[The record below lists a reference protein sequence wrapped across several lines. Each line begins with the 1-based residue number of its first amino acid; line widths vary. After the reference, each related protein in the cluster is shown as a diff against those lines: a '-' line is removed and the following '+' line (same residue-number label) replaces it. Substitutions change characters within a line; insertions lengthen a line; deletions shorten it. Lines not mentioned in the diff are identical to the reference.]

1 MGSNIED
8 NPVAGSNNVD
18 NRIAGALT
26 FPARNEEPVPVQPR
40 QPTNL
45 QGLLRFAMEATKAE
59 DAPENSQ
66 LGPMDEERRKFL
78 EEALKSLTVDV
89 VQVLQNAIKVLTDSE
104 KMSSIQLGDTLPED
118 VETAFNNIMEFI
130 DDIDVA
136 NDFHKLGGFAIF
148 PICYGSENEVV
159 RAKASQVLAELCQNN
174 PQCQSLALES
184 GVLNVLLH
192 LASTEAGNT
201 LAKCIMAISC
211 ASREFE
217 PACKELTAQGG
228 CEVLAQVLKSPD
240 SAARTKAAFLI
251 RYLCHHH
258 AEAKEKFI
266 QLNLVKVITEQIK
279 SGRDDN
285 SEHLLSIL
293 ESLLEGLDPTILQ
306 QCRDP
311 SLDLK
316 NVLENHLKHPE
327 LQDNTFMEEKEYCQA
342 ILKVFED
349 YPQREDANDE
359 VDR

>member
-1 MGSNIED
+1 MGSN
-8 NPVAGSNNVD
+8 
-18 NRIAGALT
+18 
-26 FPARNEEPVPVQPR
+26 NEELPAQNEEGESVQPR
-40 QPTNL
+40 QPRNL

-59 DAPENSQ
+59 DAPGNSE

-89 VQVLQNAIKVLTDSE
+89 AQVIQNAIKILTDQK
-104 KMSSIQLGDTLPED
+104 KMSSIQLGDALPED
-118 VETAFNNIMEFI
+118 VETAFNNVMEFI
-130 DDIDVA
+130 DDIDIA

-148 PICYGSENEVV
+148 PICYGSENEEV
-159 RAKASQVLAELCQNN
+159 RAKASRVLAELCQNN

-192 LASTEAGNT
+192 LAITERGNT

-211 ASREFE
+211 ATREFE

-228 CEVLAQVLKSPD
+228 CEILANALRSSD

-266 QLNLVKVITEQIK
+266 QQNLVKAIVDQIK
-279 SGRDDN
+279 SRRDDN

-327 LQDNTFMEEKEYCQA
+327 LQDDTFMEEKEYCQA
-342 ILKVFED
+342 ILKVFSN
-349 YPQREDANDE
+349 YPQREVDNNE